1 MVELEASNAHWTH
14 TFATMICGTV
24 DQTTKTF
31 IECLQWRCGVG
42 SWTHPSVIERTHLSK
57 KVIFTRPFIL
67 RIKLESISLPY
78 LKLIWN
84 HTGCVQWRLAKKE
97 IVLIRQIHL
106 PYIPWCCRFHD
117 VVVSLS
123 VITTIP
129 KLTLNALISPI
140 KRLPHIH
147 PSYKLRRPSCQS
159 INKTIAHNPLIYIPT
174 HIWFPSV
181 TPHTVQTLKNEN
193 RNNENK

>member
-1 MVELEASNAHWTH
+1 MYVNWVRLMVELEASNAHWTH

-24 DQTTKTF
+24 DQITKTF

-84 HTGCVQWRLAKKE
+84 HTGCVQWRLARGNRTYPTNPSA
-97 IVLIRQIHL
+97 LHSMML
-106 PYIPWCCRFHD
+106 SIPWCCREPVCDHD
-117 VVVSLS
+117 YSE
-123 VITTIP
+123 
-129 KLTLNALISPI
+129 A
-140 KRLPHIH
+140 HIE
-147 PSYKLRRPSCQS
+147 R
-159 INKTIAHNPLIYIPT
+159 T
-174 HIWFPSV
+174 HF
-181 TPHTVQTLKNEN
+181 TH
-193 RNNENK
+193 